1 MAACAINLI
10 KPVVFEWFHFFYL
23 FIDLV
28 SCHILVSFGDPGD
41 TFSGFGRYRNRD
53 RNRDSG
59 RDRDRA
65 ALGRP
70 RLRAPPQWKV
80 TELIQLGSK

>member
-1 MAACAINLI
+1 MSRG
-10 KPVVFEWFHFFYL
+10 VVLSDIWK
-23 FIDLV
+23 
-28 SCHILVSFGDPGD
+28 SFGDPGD
-41 TFSGFGRYRNRD
+41 TFSGVGGYRNRD
-53 RNRDSG
+53 RNRDRG

-65 ALGRP
+65 ALGGP